1 MLLTLRLAGGRIT
14 AAAAGLL
21 AATFGASPF
30 LESFTLSGEL
40 LGSLPAAL
48 SLLAFCAYL
57 RSRRARWLVLA
68 GVLTGCALLVKQSAL
83 DGGLAAVAYLL
94 WRERRGGLGA
104 SVLLAGSAL
113 APVALAAAAA
123 TRFGDWWHAVV
134 GYRFEGD
141 SLLTGS
147 LAGQGHQLWLSAP
160 ALAKGLALLA
170 LLAALGWRH
179 APLLARLWLA
189 TSVVGVLGGGNFHPH
204 YYIQLVAPLSVLG
217 ALGLRELWHR
227 RSRPAFVL
235 VTAAAG
241 ATLLLALPVAWASP
255 AGQAKAIWP
264 HDPHLRHDAALSRYV
279 RAHTHPGDSILALWA
294 DAGLYYLADRRP
306 ATRYLWY
313 RNVETIP
320 GALGEVR
327 KALAQGRPRIV
338 LLVQRPGKL
347 DQSGETA
354 RILRRTYRVV
364 ADLDGV
370 PVYRPRSEMPG
381 EGHRS

>member
-104 SVLLAGSAL
+104 SVLLTGSAL

-141 SLLTGS
+141 SVLTGS
-147 LAGQGHQLWLSAP
+147 LAGRGHELLLSAP

-170 LLAALGWRH
+170 LLAALGWRR
-179 APLLARLWLA
+179 APLLARLWLGA
-189 TSVVGVLGGGNFHPH
+189 SVVGVLGGGNFHPH
-204 YYIQLVAPLSVLG
+204 YYVQLVPPLSLLG

-227 RSRPAFVL
+227 RSRSGFVL
-235 VTAAAG
+235 VAASTAA
-241 ATLLLALPVAWASP
+241 TLVLALPVAWASP
-255 AGQAKAIWP
+255 TGQAKAIWP
-264 HDPHLRHDAALSRYV
+264 HDAHLRHDAALSRYV
-279 RAHTHPGDSILALWA
+279 RAHTRPRDRILALWA
-294 DAGLYYLADRRP
+294 DADLYYLADRPP
-306 ATRYLWY
+306 ATGYLWY
-313 RNVETIP
+313 RNIEAIP
-320 GALGEVR
+320 GALDEVR
-327 KALAQGRPRIV
+327 LALALRRPSLV
-338 LLVQRPGKL
+338 LLVQRPGQL
-347 DQSGETA
+347 DTSGDTA
-354 RILRRTYRVV
+354 RILRRTYRLV
-364 ADLDGV
+364 AEVDGV
-370 PVYRPRSEMPG
+370 PVYRPRSMAPG
-381 EGHRS
+381 DRRS